1 MSEIKIRGIDESLK
15 QYLIKEAKD
24 LYFSSLNAFL
34 VSLLE
39 EYQRHNGLLPYQV
52 EEEKRQ
58 AQLGRII
65 EKNTEV
71 ILKVLAHIKELNDA

>member
-1 MSEIKIRGIDESLK
+1 MAVLYIRGVDESLK
-15 QYLIKEAKD
+15 QYLIQEANE
-24 LYFSSLNAFL
+24 LYYPSLNAFL

-39 EYQRHNGLLPYQV
+39 DYQRHNGLLPYQV

-58 AQLGRII
+58 AELGSII

-71 ILKVLAHIKELNDA
+71 ILKVLAHIKELNND

>member
-1 MSEIKIRGIDESLK
+1 MGEIKIRGVDESLK
-15 QYLIKEAKD
+15 QFLIEEAKT
-24 LYFSSLNAFL
+24 LYYPSLNAFL

-39 EYQRHNGLLPYQV
+39 DYQRHKGLLPYQV

-71 ILKVLAHIKELNDA
+71 ILDALAYIKELNND